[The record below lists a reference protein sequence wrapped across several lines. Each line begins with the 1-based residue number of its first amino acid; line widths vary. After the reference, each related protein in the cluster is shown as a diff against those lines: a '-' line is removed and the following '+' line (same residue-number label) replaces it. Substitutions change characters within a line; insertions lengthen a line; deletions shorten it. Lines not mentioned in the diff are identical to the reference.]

1 MKILFVC
8 LGNICRSPAAE
19 GVMLHTLRAEGAS
32 GGVEVD
38 SAGTVGYHIGDLADP
53 RMRSAALKRGIKLEH
68 RARLFKVTD
77 LEYFD
82 LILVMDQQ
90 NMKDV
95 QRLDKGSEYQFK
107 VKLFCE
113 FCTEHSEK
121 AVPDP
126 YCGSAQD
133 FEHVLDLLQDGCSEI
148 ARRLKNRDLL

>member
-19 GVMLHTLRAEGAS
+19 GVMLHALRTGGAS

-68 RARLFKVTD
+68 RARLFKASD

-90 NMKDV
+90 NLRDV
-95 QRLDKGSEYQFK
+95 LRLDKNSEYRFK

-113 FCTEHSEK
+113 FCTEHREK
-121 AVPDP
+121 IVPDP
-126 YCGSAQD
+126 YCGTDQD
-133 FEHVLDLLQDGCSEI
+133 FEHVLDLLQDGCTEI
-148 ARRLKNRDLL
+148 ARRLKIKDLL